1 MAIRYHYDNLI
12 DYAGVA
18 ISESSEVSTL
28 PSSNVANDLR
38 TKVWRTGTSTADEWI
53 VFDLGSA
60 KAVSAVILLDH
71 TLTAGD
77 SAITLEGHTADSWA
91 TPAYSNTLTYAA
103 STIYEVFAAETYRYW
118 RVKFT
123 KASAGV
129 SRDIGRIFL
138 GPYVTASREVSPGD
152 YTENTVDRTVT
163 RRTLGGQSYSWLRDS
178 YRSLTLGWKWIE
190 DAQKTEFSTLAST
203 VGSSVP
209 WFLYLSGRHD
219 TPLYVK
225 LRDLFAYKNAGG
237 VDGAYLWDV
246 QMIVDEEL

>member
-12 DYAGVA
+12 DYSGVA

-60 KAVSAVILLDH
+60 KAVTSIIVLDH
-71 TLTAGD
+71 TLTSSD
-77 SAITLEGHTADSWA
+77 SAITLEAHTSDSWGS
-91 TPAYSNTLTYAA
+91 PAYSNSLTWA
-103 STIYEVFAAETYRYW
+103 SGTIYEAFASQTYRYW
-118 RVKFT
+118 RLKFT

-138 GPYVTASREVSPGD
+138 GPYVSATREVDRGG
-152 YTENTVDRTVT
+152 YTETTVNRSTT
-163 RRTLGGQSYSWLRDS
+163 RRTLGGQTYSLARDS
-178 YRSLTLGWKWIE
+178 YRSLSLAWNLVT
-190 DAQKTEFSTLAST
+190 DAQRTEFATLQTA
-203 VGSSVP
+203 VGSTVP
-209 WFLYLSGRHD
+209 WFIYLSGRHD

-225 LRDLFAYKNAGG
+225 MRDLFAYRNSGG
-237 VDGAYLWDV
+237 VDGAYFWDV
-246 QMIVDEEL
+246 DMVVDEEL